1 MKTISLEVNEDVAEK
16 LLAMDSN
23 KRSLFLKFFTD
34 MAEKGN
40 WKDLFIKTAEQ
51 AEKRGL
57 KEQEL
62 NKLMETLQTVLA
74 DRRTL
79 DEIIHDAQDQAA
91 KNGLTQ
97 EKLDEILKD
106 LK

>member
-34 MAEKGN
+34 LAEKGN

-51 AEKRGL
+51 AEKQGLNEEKL
-57 KEQEL
+57 KEL
-62 NKLMETLQTVLA
+62 
-74 DRRTL
+74 
-79 DEIIHDAQDQAA
+79 
-91 KNGLTQ
+91 
-97 EKLDEILKD
+97 LK
-106 LK
+106 KR